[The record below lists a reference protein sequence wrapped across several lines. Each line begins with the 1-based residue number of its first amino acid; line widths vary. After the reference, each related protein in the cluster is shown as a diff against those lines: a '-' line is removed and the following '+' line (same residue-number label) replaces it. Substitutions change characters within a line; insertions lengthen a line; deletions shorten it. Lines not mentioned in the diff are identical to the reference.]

1 MLEPVV
7 RGVAVAH
14 VALVQDH
21 VVQVG
26 LVSGLNDRLK
36 LKITLSIL
44 FEFDENSAGILMYDT
59 IEAAHCHHFVASYF

>member
-7 RGVAVAH
+7 RGVTVAH

-26 LVSGLNDRLK
+26 LVSGLNDWLK
-36 LKITLSIL
+36 LRIKIKSIL
-44 FEFDENSAGILMYDT
+44 LQFDGK
-59 IEAAHCHHFVASYF
+59 EADLSQLHF

>member
-44 FEFDENSAGILMYDT
+44 FEFDEKEVDLFLL
-59 IEAAHCHHFVASYF
+59 EF

>member
-44 FEFDENSAGILMYDT
+44 FNFDEKEVDLFLLD
-59 IEAAHCHHFVASYF
+59 FDV